1 MGVFKWLGGILGFT
15 FGGGIFGGIIGYAIG
30 SLLEKKVKTEYRGG
44 EQQGDFMMG
53 LLILTAAV
61 MKADGKVMKSELNFV
76 KDFLAKNFGANNLQ
90 NRLDILRQ
98 LLDKNIDVYQT
109 CEKIRISFP
118 YATKLQLL
126 HYLFGI
132 AVADND
138 CTKAEKDLIER
149 IANLIGLSQAD
160 YKSIEAMYF
169 RVTDSAYVIL
179 QVERNATD
187 EEIKRA
193 YKRMCIKYHPDKVAH
208 LGEEAQKAANEKF
221 QEINNA
227 YEQIKKERNLV

>member
-76 KDFLAKNFGANNLQ
+76 KEYFTKNFGNDNLQ

-169 RVTDSAYVIL
+169 RVTDYAYVIL

>member
-44 EQQGDFMMG
+44 EQQGDFIMG

>member
-15 FGGGIFGGIIGYAIG
+15 IGGGIFGGIIGYAIG
-30 SLLEKKVKTEYRGG
+30 SLLEKKVKTEYKGG

-76 KDFLAKNFGANNLQ
+76 KDFLAKNFGNDNLQ
-90 NRLDILRQ
+90 NRIDILRN
-98 LLDKNIDVYQT
+98 LLDKNIDVYQA
-109 CEKIRISFP
+109 CEKIRTAFP

-132 AVADND
+132 AVADSD
-138 CTKAEKDLIER
+138 CSKSEKDLIER
-149 IANLIGLSQAD
+149 IANLIGLSSAD

-169 RVTDSAYVIL
+169 NVTDSAYVIL
-179 QVERNATD
+179 QIEKTASD
-187 EEIKRA
+187 EEIKKA
-193 YKRMCIKYHPDKVAH
+193 YKRMCIKYHPDKVAN
-208 LGEEAQKAANEKF
+208 LGEEAQKAANAKF

-227 YEQIKKERNLV
+227 YEKIKKERNLV

>member
-44 EQQGDFMMG
+44 EQQGDFIMG

-76 KDFLAKNFGANNLQ
+76 KEYFTKNFGNDNLQ

-109 CEKIRISFP
+109 CEKIRTSFP

-169 RVTDSAYVIL
+169 QVTDSAYVIL

-187 EEIKRA
+187 EEVKRA

>member
-30 SLLEKKVKTEYRGG
+30 SLLEKKVKTEYKGG
-44 EQQGDFMMG
+44 EQQGDFIMG

-98 LLDKNIDVYQT
+98 LLDKNIDVYQA

-138 CTKAEKDLIER
+138 CTKAEKELIER

-169 RVTDSAYVIL
+169 QVTDSAYVIL

-187 EEIKRA
+187 EEVKRA

>member
-44 EQQGDFMMG
+44 EQQGDFIMG

-109 CEKIRISFP
+109 CEKIRTSFP

-169 RVTDSAYVIL
+169 QVTDSAYVIL

-187 EEIKRA
+187 EEVKRA

-208 LGEEAQKAANEKF
+208 LGEEAQKAANAKF

>member
-30 SLLEKKVKTEYRGG
+30 SLLEKKVKKEYVGN

-76 KDFLAKNFGANNLQ
+76 KDFLAKNFGMENLQ

-109 CEKIRISFP
+109 CEKIRTAFP

-132 AVADND
+132 ASADND
-138 CTKAEKDLIER
+138 CTKVEKDLVER

-169 RVTDSAYVIL
+169 QVTDSAYVIL
-179 QVERNATD
+179 QIERNATD
-187 EEIKRA
+187 AEVKKA
-193 YKRMCIKYHPDKVAH
+193 YKRMCIKYHPDKVAN
-208 LGEEAQKAANEKF
+208 LGEDAQKAANAKF

>member
-44 EQQGDFMMG
+44 EQQGDFIMG

-76 KDFLAKNFGANNLQ
+76 KDFLAKNFGTENLQ

>member
-76 KDFLAKNFGANNLQ
+76 KEYFTKNFGNDNLQ

-169 RVTDSAYVIL
+169 QVTDSAYVIL

>member
-44 EQQGDFMMG
+44 EQQGDFIMG

-76 KDFLAKNFGANNLQ
+76 KEYFTKNFGNDNLQ

-98 LLDKNIDVYQT
+98 LLDKNIDVYQA

-169 RVTDSAYVIL
+169 QVTDSAYVIL
-179 QVERNATD
+179 QIERNATD
-187 EEIKRA
+187 EEVKRA

>member
-76 KDFLAKNFGANNLQ
+76 KEYFTKNFGNDNLQ

-98 LLDKNIDVYQT
+98 LLDKNIDVYQA

-169 RVTDSAYVIL
+169 QVTDSAYVIL

-208 LGEEAQKAANEKF
+208 LGEEAQKAANAKF

>member
-76 KDFLAKNFGANNLQ
+76 KEYFTKNFGNDNLQ

-98 LLDKNIDVYQT
+98 LLDKNIDVYQA

-169 RVTDSAYVIL
+169 QVTDSAYVIL

-187 EEIKRA
+187 EEVKRA

>member
-76 KDFLAKNFGANNLQ
+76 KEYFTKNFGNDNLQ

-98 LLDKNIDVYQT
+98 LLDKNIDVYQA

-169 RVTDSAYVIL
+169 QVTDSAYVIL

>member
-15 FGGGIFGGIIGYAIG
+15 FGGGIFGGIIGHAIG

-44 EQQGDFMMG
+44 EQQGDFIMG

-76 KDFLAKNFGANNLQ
+76 KDFLAKNFGTENLQ
-90 NRLDILRQ
+90 NRIDILRQ

-169 RVTDSAYVIL
+169 QVTDSAYVIL

>member
-44 EQQGDFMMG
+44 EQQGDFIMG

-76 KDFLAKNFGANNLQ
+76 KDFLAKNFGTENLQ

-98 LLDKNIDVYQT
+98 LRDKNIDVYQA

>member
-44 EQQGDFMMG
+44 EQQGDFIMG

-76 KDFLAKNFGANNLQ
+76 KEYFTKNFGNDNLQ

-169 RVTDSAYVIL
+169 QVTDSAYVIL

>member
-44 EQQGDFMMG
+44 EQQGDFIMG

-90 NRLDILRQ
+90 NRIDILRQ

-169 RVTDSAYVIL
+169 QVTDSAYVIL
-179 QVERNATD
+179 QIERNATD
-187 EEIKRA
+187 EEVKKA

-208 LGEEAQKAANEKF
+208 LGDEAQKAANEKF

>member
-1 MGVFKWLGGILGFT
+1 MGAMKWIAGLLGFA
-15 FGGGIFGGIIGYAIG
+15 FGGGIFGGVIGYAVG
-30 SLLEKKVKTEYRGG
+30 SLLEKMIKKEYDGN
-44 EQQGDFMMG
+44 EQKGDFVMG

-76 KDFLAKNFGANNLQ
+76 KDFLQKNFGRENLQ
-90 NRLDILRQ
+90 NKLDILRQ
-98 LLDKNIDVYQT
+98 LLDKNIDVYQA
-109 CEKIRISFP
+109 CEKIRTAFP

-138 CTKAEKDLIER
+138 CTKSEKDLIER
-149 IANLIGLSQAD
+149 IANLIGLSGAD

-169 RVTDSAYVIL
+169 EVTDSAYVIL
-179 QVERNATD
+179 QVDKNASD
-187 EEIKRA
+187 AEVKKA
-193 YKRMCIKYHPDKVAH
+193 YKRMCIKYHPDKVAN
-208 LGEEAQKAANEKF
+208 LGEDAQQAANAKF

-227 YEQIKKERNLV
+227 YEKIKKERNIV

>member
-30 SLLEKKVKTEYRGG
+30 SLLEKKVKTEYSGG

-76 KDFLAKNFGANNLQ
+76 KEYFTKNFGNDNLQ

-109 CEKIRISFP
+109 CEKIRVSFP

>member
-44 EQQGDFMMG
+44 EQQGDFIMG

-76 KDFLAKNFGANNLQ
+76 KEYFTKNFGNDNLQ

-187 EEIKRA
+187 EEVKRA

>member
-61 MKADGKVMKSELNFV
+61 MKADGKVMRSELNFV
-76 KDFLAKNFGANNLQ
+76 KEYFTKNFGNDNLQ

-169 RVTDSAYVIL
+169 QVTDSAYVIL
-179 QVERNATD
+179 QIERNATD
-187 EEIKRA
+187 EEVKRA

>member
-44 EQQGDFMMG
+44 EQQGDFIMG

-76 KDFLAKNFGANNLQ
+76 KDFLAKNFGTNNLQ

>member
-30 SLLEKKVKTEYRGG
+30 SLLEKKVKTEYSGG

-169 RVTDSAYVIL
+169 QVTDSAYVIL

>member
-30 SLLEKKVKTEYRGG
+30 SLLEKKVKTEYSGG

-98 LLDKNIDVYQT
+98 LLDKNIDVYQA

-169 RVTDSAYVIL
+169 QVTDSAYVIL

-187 EEIKRA
+187 EEVKKA

>member
-15 FGGGIFGGIIGYAIG
+15 IGGGIFGGIIGYAIG
-30 SLLEKKVKTEYRGG
+30 SLLEKKVKTEYKGG

-76 KDFLAKNFGANNLQ
+76 KDFLAKNFGNDNLQ
-90 NRLDILRQ
+90 NRIDILRN
-98 LLDKNIDVYQT
+98 LLDKNIDVYQA
-109 CEKIRISFP
+109 CEKIRTAFP

-132 AVADND
+132 AVADSD
-138 CTKAEKDLIER
+138 CSKSEKDLIER
-149 IANLIGLSQAD
+149 IANLIGLSSAD

-169 RVTDSAYVIL
+169 QVTDSAYVIL
-179 QVERNATD
+179 QIERNATD
-187 EEIKRA
+187 EEVKKA

-208 LGEEAQKAANEKF
+208 LGEEAQKAANAKF

-227 YEQIKKERNLV
+227 YEKIKKERNLV

>member
-44 EQQGDFMMG
+44 EQQGDFIMG

-90 NRLDILRQ
+90 NRIDILRQ

-187 EEIKRA
+187 EEVKKA

>member
-44 EQQGDFMMG
+44 EQQGDFIMG

-76 KDFLAKNFGANNLQ
+76 KEYFTKNFGNDNLQ

-169 RVTDSAYVIL
+169 QVTDSAYVIL
-179 QVERNATD
+179 QIERNATD
-187 EEIKRA
+187 EEVKRA

>member
-76 KDFLAKNFGANNLQ
+76 KEYFTKNFGNDNLQ

-149 IANLIGLSQAD
+149 IANLIGWSQAD

-169 RVTDSAYVIL
+169 QVTDSAYVIL
-179 QVERNATD
+179 QIERNATD

>member
-44 EQQGDFMMG
+44 EQQGDFIMG

-76 KDFLAKNFGANNLQ
+76 KDFLAKNFGTENLQ

-169 RVTDSAYVIL
+169 QVTDSAYVIL

>member
-76 KDFLAKNFGANNLQ
+76 KDFLAKNFGTENLQ
-90 NRLDILRQ
+90 NRIDILRQ

-169 RVTDSAYVIL
+169 QVTDSAYVIL

>member
-15 FGGGIFGGIIGYAIG
+15 IGGGIFGGIIGYAIG
-30 SLLEKKVKTEYRGG
+30 SLLEKKVKTEYKGG
-44 EQQGDFMMG
+44 EQQGDFIMG

-76 KDFLAKNFGANNLQ
+76 KDFLAKNFGNDNLQ
-90 NRLDILRQ
+90 NRIDILRN
-98 LLDKNIDVYQT
+98 LLDKNIDVYQA
-109 CEKIRISFP
+109 CEKIRTAFP

-132 AVADND
+132 AVADSD
-138 CTKAEKDLIER
+138 CSKSEKDLIER
-149 IANLIGLSQAD
+149 IANLIGLSSAD

-169 RVTDSAYVIL
+169 NVTDSAYVIL
-179 QVERNATD
+179 QIEKTASD
-187 EEIKRA
+187 EEVKKA

-208 LGEEAQKAANEKF
+208 LGEEAQKAANAKF

-227 YEQIKKERNLV
+227 YEKIKKERNLV

>member
-44 EQQGDFMMG
+44 EQQGDFIMG

-90 NRLDILRQ
+90 NRIDILRQ

-169 RVTDSAYVIL
+169 QVTDSAYVIL

-187 EEIKRA
+187 EEVKRA

>member
-44 EQQGDFMMG
+44 EQQGDFIMG

-187 EEIKRA
+187 EEVKRA

>member
-44 EQQGDFMMG
+44 EQQGDFIMG

-76 KDFLAKNFGANNLQ
+76 KDFLSKNFGANNLQ

-98 LLDKNIDVYQT
+98 LLDKNIDVYQA

-169 RVTDSAYVIL
+169 QVTDSAYVIL

-187 EEIKRA
+187 EEVKKA

>member
-1 MGVFKWLGGILGFT
+1 MGLFKWLGGILGFT

-44 EQQGDFMMG
+44 EQQGDFIMG

-169 RVTDSAYVIL
+169 QVTDSAYVIL

-187 EEIKRA
+187 EEVKRA

>member
-90 NRLDILRQ
+90 NRIDILRQ
-98 LLDKNIDVYQT
+98 LLDKNIDVYQA
-109 CEKIRISFP
+109 CEKIRTAFP

-169 RVTDSAYVIL
+169 QVTDSAYVIL

-187 EEIKRA
+187 EEVKKA
-193 YKRMCIKYHPDKVAH
+193 YKRMCIKYHPDKVAN
-208 LGEEAQKAANEKF
+208 LGEEAQKAANAKF

-227 YEQIKKERNLV
+227 YEKIKKERNLV

>member
-44 EQQGDFMMG
+44 EQQGDFIMG

-76 KDFLAKNFGANNLQ
+76 KEYFTKNFGNDNLQ

>member
-44 EQQGDFMMG
+44 EQQGDFIMG

-76 KDFLAKNFGANNLQ
+76 KEYFTKNFGNDNLQ

-98 LLDKNIDVYQT
+98 LLDKNIDVYQA

>member
-15 FGGGIFGGIIGYAIG
+15 IGGGIFGGIIGYAIG
-30 SLLEKKVKTEYRGG
+30 SLLEKKVKTEYKGG

-76 KDFLAKNFGANNLQ
+76 KDFLAKNFGNDNLQ
-90 NRLDILRQ
+90 NRIDILRN
-98 LLDKNIDVYQT
+98 LLDKNIDVYQA
-109 CEKIRISFP
+109 CEKIRTAFP

-132 AVADND
+132 AVADSD
-138 CTKAEKDLIER
+138 CSKSEKDLIER
-149 IANLIGLSQAD
+149 IANLIGLSSAD

-169 RVTDSAYVIL
+169 NVTDSAYVIL
-179 QVERNATD
+179 QIEKTASD
-187 EEIKRA
+187 EEIKKA

-208 LGEEAQKAANEKF
+208 LGEEAQKAANAKF

-227 YEQIKKERNLV
+227 YEKIKKERNLV